1 MNSGRLKLLII
12 FIDINDIELSA
23 WYPKIISYVPRN
35 IKNIKVKINLLDG
48 LSTIDEE
55 DITINED
62 NEDYAY
68 GHVWRCFFID
78 EDEYIDKIDA
88 FDFRSFDRRKDD
100 DITGVSCFKERE
112 TRHTRTDTEKVW
124 I

>member
-23 WYPKIISYVPRN
+23 WYLKIISYVPRN

-62 NEDYAY
+62 NDDYAY
-68 GHVWRCFFID
+68 GHI
-78 EDEYIDKIDA
+78 
-88 FDFRSFDRRKDD
+88 
-100 DITGVSCFKERE
+100 
-112 TRHTRTDTEKVW
+112 
-124 I
+124 